1 MIYLMKEHI
10 EKFPTLSKETFRR
23 LVKNYIHEQSDDV
36 KLQII
41 NLGAKL
47 ALKHK
52 DDPKIQEISNYLFK
66 VASFDR
72 SSLIIRQKARMLSYL
87 LSPDN

>member
-1 MIYLMKEHI
+1 MKEHI

-52 DDPKIQEISNYLFK
+52 DDPKIQEI
-66 VASFDR
+66 ASFDR